1 MQNFKDFND
10 LESGHVKDAIF
21 TLTSALRSKLPE
33 TFKQSL
39 IPTTLHDDYVEVLIP
54 LVGQVLMEDLVDD
67 LERKMGFHV
76 LFATKQEM
84 GKVYKAAVYS
94 TPSEDSMFI
103 INLGSEQFGV
113 MEDMSVR
120 FFDSEELML
129 LNLQSHLRGMSKV
142 PAEVLE
148 VQSMNEILSH
158 FF

>member
-10 LESGHVKDAIF
+10 LDSEQLKGSIF
-21 TLTSALRSKLPE
+21 ALTSALRTKLPGI
-33 TFKQSL
+33 FKESL
-39 IPTTLHDDYVEVLIP
+39 LPTTSHDDYVEVLIP
-54 LVGQVLMEDLVDD
+54 MVGQVLMEDLVDE
-67 LERKMGFHV
+67 LENKMGLHV
-76 LFATKQEM
+76 LFATKQDM

-94 TPSEDSMFI
+94 TPVEDSMFV

-120 FFDSEELML
+120 FFDSEELMFL
-129 LNLQSHLRGMSKV
+129 DLQSHLRGMSKI

>member
-1 MQNFKDFND
+1 
-10 LESGHVKDAIF
+10 
-21 TLTSALRSKLPE
+21 
-33 TFKQSL
+33 
-39 IPTTLHDDYVEVLIP
+39 
-54 LVGQVLMEDLVDD
+54 
-67 LERKMGFHV
+67 
-76 LFATKQEM
+76 
-84 GKVYKAAVYS
+84 
-94 TPSEDSMFI
+94 MFI

>member
-21 TLTSALRSKLPE
+21 TLTSALRSKLSE

-129 LNLQSHLRGMSKV
+129 LNLQSHLRGMSKI

>member
-10 LESGHVKDAIF
+10 LDSEQVKGSIF
-21 TLTSALRSKLPE
+21 ALMSTLRTKLPD
-33 TFKQSL
+33 TFKESL
-39 IPTTLHDDYVEVLIP
+39 IPTTTHDDYVEVLIP
-54 LVGQVLMEDLVDD
+54 MVGQVLMEDLVDD
-67 LERKMGFHV
+67 LEKKMGLYV
-76 LFATKQEM
+76 LFATKQDK

-94 TPSEDSMFI
+94 TPVEDSMFV

-113 MEDMSVR
+113 MEDMNVR
-120 FFDSEELML
+120 FFDSEELMFL
-129 LNLQSHLRGMSKV
+129 DLQSHLRGMSKK